1 VRIAAKGIDVVECLG
16 GSDVGNWGGV
26 NPEET
31 LVGILDGNRVG
42 VFWGVTVSD
51 VNYYRTRL
59 ETDLL
64 AECFKSD
71 HENGYRLPSS
81 ASIFPKT
88 NPPPW

>member
-1 VRIAAKGIDVVECLG
+1 MLSNVSVGQMWGIG
-16 GSDVGNWGGV
+16 GGV

-51 VNYYRTRL
+51 VNYYGIRL

-64 AECFKSD
+64 AECFTSD
-71 HENGYRLPSS
+71 HENDTVYHLRHQCFRKQIPRHGNSS
-81 ASIFPKT
+81 QRS
-88 NPPPW
+88 